1 MWHNFVSAMGGIV
14 GAVVVLVIALGMAAG
29 GRIIIGGLAAGVITG
44 AVIFIGGILG
54 AASEK
59 HDQKEEDAATHAH

>member
-14 GAVVVLVIALGMAAG
+14 GAVVVLVIALGM
-29 GRIIIGGLAAGVITG
+29 AAGVITG